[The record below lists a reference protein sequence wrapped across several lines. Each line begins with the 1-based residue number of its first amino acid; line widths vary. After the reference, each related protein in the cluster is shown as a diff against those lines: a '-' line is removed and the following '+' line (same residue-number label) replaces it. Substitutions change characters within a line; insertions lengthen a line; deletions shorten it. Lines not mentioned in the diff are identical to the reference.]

1 MIQEKTTLILG
12 AGASCHYGF
21 PTGEGLIKQVCTE
34 AGNLINLYEQNQHQ
48 RHTSILQSSE
58 QLFQLVS
65 DVFHGYT
72 EDQKK
77 RRKVVP
83 QHHENEIF
91 RKDAEDLKEKLF
103 YFSFKIKQLDPLNI
117 DTFLRDNPSLQ
128 DVGTFLIAFVLL
140 KCEVLCKAVPENDYN
155 KDKNKESNNW
165 YRFLI
170 HVLAACDNSEEL
182 KKVFLDEQKLSIIT
196 FNYDVSLEYHLY
208 NSLKQIEKFQGDAR
222 DFMKEFSENC
232 IFHVYG
238 ALHTIDWDAPD
249 PFADFG
255 SPFINDDDFLKKAE
269 IAIKC
274 SQNIKT
280 IYKDKDNK
288 CPKYTEKKKKFIEA
302 IDQSKRLVILGYGF
316 DDANTKHL
324 SEISENDSRGL
335 AKALSLLGKQRIFMT
350 NYGDSKR
357 IQNKITK
364 INPAKIDPL
373 IFISTKKVYNAL
385 MHDFDL
391 V

>member
-1 MIQEKTTLILG
+1 M
-12 AGASCHYGF
+12 
-21 PTGEGLIKQVCTE
+21 
-34 AGNLINLYEQNQHQ
+34 
-48 RHTSILQSSE
+48 
-58 QLFQLVS
+58 
-65 DVFHGYT
+65 FHGYT

-77 RRKVVP
+77 RRQVVP
-83 QHHENEIF
+83 QDHQNEIF

-103 YFSFKIKQLDPLNI
+103 CFSSKIKQLDPLNI
-117 DTFLRDNPSLQ
+117 DTFLRDHPSLQ
-128 DVGTFLIAFVLL
+128 DVGTFLIALVLL
-140 KCEVLCKAVPENDYN
+140 RCEVLCKSVPENDYN
-155 KDKNKESNNW
+155 KDKNKDSNNW

-170 HVLAACDNSEEL
+170 HVLAACDNAEEL

-274 SQNIKT
+274 SQTIKT
-280 IYKDKDNK
+280 IYKAKDNK
-288 CPKYTEKKKKFIEA
+288 CPKYKEKKEKFIEA
-302 IDQSKRLVILGYGF
+302 IDQAGRLVILGYGF

-324 SEISENDSRGL
+324 SEIRENDSRGL
-335 AKALSLLGKQRIFMT
+335 AKALSFSASRSFHSSNNQRLLMT

-364 INPAKIDPL
+364 INPEKIDSL
-373 IFISTKKVYNAL
+373 NFISDKTVYNAL

>member
-1 MIQEKTTLILG
+1 MIDKTVLILG

-21 PTGEGLIKQVCTE
+21 PTGEGLIKEVWKLAHEYGHGQ
-34 AGNLINLYEQNQHQ
+34 Q
-48 RHTSILQSSE
+48 RCYL
-58 QLFQLVS
+58 
-65 DVFHGYT
+65 
-72 EDQKK
+72 DQKFK
-77 RRKVVP
+77 EGEFECLVDIFNNQCHV
-83 QHHENEIF
+83 ENQNDDTKKSPET
-91 RKDAEDLKEKLF
+91 LKELF
-103 YFSFKIKQLDPLNI
+103 KSIASKIEHLDPLNI

-128 DVGTFLIAFVLL
+128 DVGTFLIAYVLL
-140 KCEVLCKAVPENDYN
+140 GYEEMCSVRPIHSFNGTK
-155 KDKNKESNNW
+155 KDNW

-170 HVLAACDNSEEL
+170 HVFAACDNSEEL
-182 KKVFLDEQKLSIIT
+182 KKVFLKQKKLSIIT

-208 NSLKQIEKFQGDAR
+208 NSLKQIEKFQDDAR
-222 DFMKEFSENC
+222 NFMKAFSENC

-238 ALHTIDWDAPD
+238 ALHAIDWDEPD
-249 PFADFG
+249 PFAEFGTPSESSDGFDF
-255 SPFINDDDFLKKAE
+255 FKKVKLARQ
-269 IAIKC
+269 C

-280 IYKDKDNK
+280 IYKAKDNK

-335 AKALSLLGKQRIFMT
+335 VKALSHCLSNIQNQRLLMT

-364 INPAKIDPL
+364 KINPL
-373 IFISTKKVYNAL
+373 IFISDKNVYNAL